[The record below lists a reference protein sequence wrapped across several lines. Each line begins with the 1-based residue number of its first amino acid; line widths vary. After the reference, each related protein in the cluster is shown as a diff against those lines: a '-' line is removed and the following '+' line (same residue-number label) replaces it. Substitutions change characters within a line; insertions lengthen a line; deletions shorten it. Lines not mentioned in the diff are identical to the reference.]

1 MLLLSLGLG
10 LNVLVLC
17 IYVFNLTCFW
27 RDHFGNKAIFSL
39 LGMSAFQCYP
49 CHCKPLAFIVILL
62 HFFHCNLYIILNGK
76 YNLLTYRLY
85 TSNIS
90 NSLPF
95 FYTLSFSFS
104 SPLLSTTH
112 NTHTTL
118 TFNLSI

>member
-1 MLLLSLGLG
+1 MLAQHNYTNLFYIYFFFLPLMLLLLSLGLG

-62 HFFHCNLYIILNGK
+62 HFF
-76 YNLLTYRLY
+76 TV
-85 TSNIS
+85 
-90 NSLPF
+90 
-95 FYTLSFSFS
+95 
-104 SPLLSTTH
+104 
-112 NTHTTL
+112 
-118 TFNLSI
+118 TFI